1 MSRLRRHLTAIACVV
16 AIALPA
22 ATPARA
28 DETLDGIAAVV
39 NEDVVLQSELRA
51 EIDFVRGQMQ
61 RNGQRVPPDNVL
73 RERILERLILENIQ
87 LQRAER
93 RGISVDDEAVNNAL
107 RNMADRN
114 GTNLSG
120 LRERVEADGMDFRR
134 LRNDIRR
141 QLIVSRLRQREV
153 ASQVQISE
161 DEVDSA
167 LDRMEQ
173 ANQQEA
179 EYNLRHILIGVSSD
193 ATSAEVEEAREEA
206 EALVEQLRDDA
217 DFASLATRASDGP
230 EALNGGELGWRS
242 ATSLPELFVEAVR
255 DLSTGAVSDPL
266 RSPNGFHILKLEDRR
281 GGSEQTVTE
290 IRARHILLQDDT
302 DSDDPDEPA
311 AAETEGESA
320 RERLNALR
328 QRIQAG
334 ADFGEIA
341 RANSE
346 DQGSASRGGDL
357 GWVGPGEMTPAF
369 QQVIEGLEPGTLSEP
384 FRSPYGWHL
393 VEVLDKREREDIE
406 EYQRAQAR
414 RALYEREL
422 EQEAQRWRQRIRDQA
437 YVEIRADG

>member
-1 MSRLRRHLTAIACVV
+1 MSRLRRHLTAIAFVI

-22 ATPARA
+22 ATPAE
-28 DETLDGIAAVV
+28 ETLDGIAAVV

-51 EIDFVRGQMQ
+51 EVDFVRKQMR
-61 RNGQRVPPDNVL
+61 RNGQRVPPDSIL

-87 LQRAER
+87 LQRAEQ

-114 GTNLSG
+114 GTSLSG
-120 LRERVEADGMDFRR
+120 LRERVEAEGMDFQR

-167 LDRMEQ
+167 IDRMEQ
-173 ANQQEA
+173 ANQQQA
-179 EYNLRHILIGVSSD
+179 EYNLRHILIGLPSD
-193 ATSAEVEEAREEA
+193 ATSAEVTEAREEA
-206 EALVEQLRDDA
+206 QALVERLRDGA
-217 DFASLATRASDGP
+217 DFTSVATRASDGP
-230 EALNGGELGWRS
+230 EALNGGDLGWRS
-242 ATSLPELFVEAVR
+242 TTSLPTLFVEAIR
-255 DLSTGAVSDPL
+255 GMSSGTISDPL
-266 RSPNGFHILKLEDRR
+266 RSPNGFHILKVEDRR

-290 IRARHILLQDDT
+290 IRARHILLKDDRGM
-302 DSDDPDEPA
+302 DDPGEPTE
-311 AAETEGESA
+311 AETAGESP
-320 RERLNALR
+320 RERLEALR
-328 QRIQAG
+328 QRIRAG
-334 ADFGEIA
+334 ADFAQIA

-369 QQVIEGLEPGTLSEP
+369 QQVIEGLAPGTLSEP

-393 VEVLDKREREDIE
+393 VEVLEKREREDIE

-422 EQEAQRWRQRIRDQA
+422 EQEAQRWRQRLRDQA
-437 YVEIRADG
+437 YVEIRTDG